1 MRLLKFVMFL
11 FYRYYSTGG
20 TYQIPYFSALVATV
34 FLIYIHIFQIFL
46 ILDTVSWFPMHPGDT
61 KLMKYGKLALF
72 LLPIF
77 LIVAYLIKEK
87 DLKNAEYDEDK
98 IRNGGRGLI
107 VYAILSFILLFVL
120 AVVLQRHSLGG

>member
-1 MRLLKFVMFL
+1 
-11 FYRYYSTGG
+11 
-20 TYQIPYFSALVATV
+20 
-34 FLIYIHIFQIFL
+34 
-46 ILDTVSWFPMHPGDT
+46 MHPGDT